1 MRDQNDGAFIIVDR
15 LDQRGA
21 AVDVEMV
28 RRLVE
33 DEEMRRVEGGDA
45 EQQSRLFASR

>member
-1 MRDQNDGAFIIVDR
+1 MRDQDHRARIIVDR

-28 RRLVE
+28 GRFVE
-33 DEEMRRVEGGDA
+33 DDEMRAAEGG
-45 EQQSRLFASR
+45 ETQQQPRLLAAR